1 MIRIVNAATLMLGGV
16 LCLTGTCLIGTHA
29 SAAPPIPLN
38 FALGSYGVMANGH
51 VTPGEP
57 LQTYTFNANA
67 GQQMIVTFV
76 GAGPMRGQVQ
86 CLGGG
91 DGPYYGAGNTFTIP
105 ATGLCQVIVGANTM
119 AETWTGGFTLAVLV
133 R

>member
-16 LCLTGTCLIGTHA
+16 LCLVGTHA
-29 SAAPPIPLN
+29 NAAPPIPLH
-38 FALGSYGVMANGH
+38 FPPGSYGVTANGH
-51 VTPGEP
+51 VSVSEP
-57 LQTYTFNANA
+57 LQVYALDANG
-67 GQQMIVTFV
+67 GQQMIITFV
-76 GAGPMRGQVQ
+76 GAGPMRGSVQ

-105 ATGLCQVIVGANTM
+105 ATGECQITVGANTM
-119 AETWTGGFTLAVLV
+119 AENWTGGFTLAVLV

>member
-1 MIRIVNAATLMLGGV
+1 MARILNAATLMLGGT
-16 LCLTGTCLIGTHA
+16 LCFIGTHA

-38 FALGSYGVMANGH
+38 FALGSYGVLANGQLA
-51 VTPGEP
+51 PGEP

-67 GQQMIVTFV
+67 GQTMIVTFT

-91 DGPYYGAGNTFTIP
+91 DGPYYGTGNTFTIP
-105 ATGLCQVIVGANTM
+105 ATGECQIIVGANTM
-119 AETWTGGFTLAVLV
+119 AENWTGGFTLAVLV
-133 R
+133 N